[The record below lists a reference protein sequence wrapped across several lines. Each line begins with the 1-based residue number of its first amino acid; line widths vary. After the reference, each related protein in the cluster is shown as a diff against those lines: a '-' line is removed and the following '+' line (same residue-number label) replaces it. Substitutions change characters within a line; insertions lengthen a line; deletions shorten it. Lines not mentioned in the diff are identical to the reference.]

1 MLVEFL
7 IVKYQNLLKDI
18 FIKYIKLTSKNNLY
32 SKLSKL
38 VDIEIKDTI
47 NAFNALVD
55 ERKDVCK
62 DFFENGCESALY
74 TIDKELFD
82 CIKAIFE
89 KVSILLGLK

>member
-1 MLVEFL
+1 MLTNFL
-7 IVKYQNLLKDI
+7 IVKYQNLLRDI
-18 FIKYIKLTSKNNLY
+18 FIKYINLTSKNNRY

-38 VDIEIKDTI
+38 VDFEIKDTI

-62 DFFENGCESALY
+62 DFFENGVESALY
-74 TIDKELFD
+74 TIDKDLFGY
-82 CIKAIFE
+82 IKEIFE

>member
-1 MLVEFL
+1 MLTNFL
-7 IVKYQNLLKDI
+7 IVKYQNLLRDI
-18 FIKYIKLTSKNNLY
+18 FIKYINLTSKNNRY

-38 VDIEIKDTI
+38 VDFEIKDII

-55 ERKDVCK
+55 EKKICK

-74 TIDKELFD
+74 TIDKVLFGY
-82 CIKAIFE
+82 IKAIFE